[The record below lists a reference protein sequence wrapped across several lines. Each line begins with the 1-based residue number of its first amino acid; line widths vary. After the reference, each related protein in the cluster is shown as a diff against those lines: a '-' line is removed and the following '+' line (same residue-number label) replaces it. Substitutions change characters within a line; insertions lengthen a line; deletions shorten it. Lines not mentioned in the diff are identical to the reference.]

1 MNKVHHKELQKNDL
15 ETGLEKVATSVRP
28 YYAPLALLAAVA
40 MVAAIGY
47 MLYERSVRSADSAAW
62 NKFSLVV
69 LDRDPDSEVLRKVG
83 DELGDTSASHWALQ
97 FAADED
103 LREGSYLIYQNRELA
118 TQKLESAVDLYE
130 QVIKA
135 ASNDPML
142 LARARFG
149 AGRASECLFKVD
161 AAIEFYE
168 QIEGSGALATA
179 AKARIEALSKK
190 DTKDF
195 YKWYATQEP
204 YKPLPNSNSKGGLN
218 SFPGLPDVPNI
229 SIPGLGDSTKT
240 PDASKP
246 DSEGEKTPPGL
257 DLSRPAGEREESPS
271 KFDDKPPADP
281 SPTGDA
287 PK

>member
-1 MNKVHHKELQKNDL
+1 MNKAHHKELQKNDL
-15 ETGLEKVATSVRP
+15 ETALERVAATVRP

-40 MVAAIGY
+40 MVASIGY
-47 MLYERSVRSADSAAW
+47 MLYERSVRSADIAAW

-69 LDRDPDSEVLRKVG
+69 LDSDPDSEMLRKVG
-83 DELGDTSASHWALQ
+83 EELGDTSASHWALQ
-97 FAADED
+97 FAADAD
-103 LREGSYLIYQNRELA
+103 LREGSYLIYQNREQA
-118 TQKLESAVDLYE
+118 TQKLESALDLYE

-135 ASNDPML
+135 AADDQML
-142 LARARFG
+142 LSRARFG

-168 QIEGSGALATA
+168 QIEGSGALAKA
-179 AKARIEALSKK
+179 AKARIDALTKK

-195 YKWYATQEP
+195 YKWFATQEP
-204 YKPLPNSNSKGGLN
+204 YKPLPNRNSSGLN

-240 PDASKP
+240 PGTGKSP
-246 DSEGEKTPPGL
+246 TGEGENTLPGL
-257 DLSRPAGEREESPS
+257 DLSRPAGEREEAPS
-271 KFDDKPPADP
+271 RFDDKPPADP
-281 SPTGDA
+281 APTSDA